1 LPAGKAG
8 EDPGGAPGGVQ
19 AGDAVHDFLGDG
31 GSAGVVGVAADPQ
44 HLGGVRELDSAGAG
58 DPDGAPDDPPVAVIH
73 AGIVRRGAAVCADL
87 VVDGSLESGLV
98 ALDQESD
105 RLRRFRAL
113 LPCEVVVTALAHPL
127 CGCRVRAYAFRH
139 VDGVPHLK
147 VELPDGM
154 PGLVAADATD
164 VFGAGPAA
172 AGAGLVLDGAGL
184 RHLHAVV
191 TRLRDGDGAG
201 EQR

>member
-1 LPAGKAG
+1 
-8 EDPGGAPGGVQ
+8 
-19 AGDAVHDFLGDG
+19 
-31 GSAGVVGVAADPQ
+31 
-44 HLGGVRELDSAGAG
+44 
-58 DPDGAPDDPPVAVIH
+58 PPVSPFTGVI
-73 AGIVRRGAAVCADL
+73 GGRDL
-87 VVDGSLESGLV
+87 PPGQGCELGEQAGLV
-98 ALDQESD
+98 ALDQEGD

-113 LPCEVVVTALAHPL
+113 LPCEVVVTAVTHPL
-127 CGCRVRAYAFRH
+127 HGCRVRAYAFRH

-184 RHLHAVV
+184 RHLRAVV
-191 TRLRDGDGAG
+191 TRLRDGDPAG

>member
-1 LPAGKAG
+1 MFLADTVAGYLECLTA
-8 EDPGGAPGGVQ
+8 DNGGLA
-19 AGDAVHDFLGDG
+19 
-31 GSAGVVGVAADPQ
+31 
-44 HLGGVRELDSAGAG
+44 GVREGDSFCASDPAGPSF
-58 DPDGAPDDPPVAVIH
+58 DP
-73 AGIVRRGAAVCADL
+73 AAVVFLRDVVRGFAEQREYFVEYFSLQGRL
-87 VVDGSLESGLV
+87 VS
-98 ALDQESD
+98 LDQEGD

-164 VFGAGPAA
+164 VFGAGRTA

-184 RHLHAVV
+184 RHLRAVV
-191 TRLRDGDGAG
+191 TRLRDGDPAG